1 MQLIITILLI
11 ACLVVLVLAIQR
23 NRIKAEDEKIRPDEV
38 GLIAELGLE
47 DEKYRLDYILKQTW
61 AYFDAHPGAN
71 ELTEIH
77 SIVYGNACQ
86 VFEEKE
92 EDGQLCTVIVFGKD
106 DQFPAPDCLGGE
118 DNQQQVV
125 LKGLDAREKAAGI
138 IKEYLQVSDESRLSY
153 QLAGS
158 DGPDHY
164 FTRL

>member
-1 MQLIITILLI
+1 MQVIITILLI

-23 NRIKAEDEKIRPDEV
+23 NRINTKDEKIGPDEV

-47 DEKYRLDYILKQTW
+47 DEMYRLDYILKQTW

-77 SIVYGNACQ
+77 SIVYDNACQ
-86 VFEEKE
+86 VYEEKD

-106 DQFPAPDCLGGE
+106 DQFPAPASPGDE
-118 DNQQQVV
+118 NNQPQVI
-125 LKGLDAREKAAGI
+125 LKGPDAREKAADI
-138 IKEYLQVSDESRLSY
+138 IKKYLLASDESRFSY
-153 QLAGS
+153 QLAGA